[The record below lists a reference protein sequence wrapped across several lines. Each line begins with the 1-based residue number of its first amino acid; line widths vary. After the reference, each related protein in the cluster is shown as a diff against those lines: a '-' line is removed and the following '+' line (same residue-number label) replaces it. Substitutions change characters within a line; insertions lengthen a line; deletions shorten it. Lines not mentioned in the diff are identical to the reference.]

1 MNSKQQM
8 RTMRTA
14 LLVFGVMIT
23 GAVANAAEL
32 DELVSNCDGCHGQ
45 DGVSQWGD
53 MPTIAG
59 IDAYVHSEALL
70 AYRDSA
76 RPCADSE
83 YRSGDTGRAATNM
96 CNVAAELAE
105 ADIEALAEY
114 YAGLEFVPAAQAFS
128 SDQADAGKVIHDR
141 ACAFCHTEG
150 GANPQD
156 EASILAGQWMGYL
169 ERTFAEYRSGERD
182 QTTVMK
188 MAIDA
193 LSEDDVAAL
202 VHYYASQ
209 Q

>member
-1 MNSKQQM
+1 
-8 RTMRTA
+8 
-14 LLVFGVMIT
+14 
-23 GAVANAAEL
+23 
-32 DELVSNCDGCHGQ
+32 
-45 DGVSQWGD
+45 

-70 AYRDSA
+70 AYRDNA
-76 RPCADSE
+76 RPCADSD

-96 CNVAAELAE
+96 CKVAAELTDE
-105 ADIEALAEY
+105 DIAALSEH
-114 YAGLEFVPAAQAFS
+114 YAGLEFVPAAQEFS
-128 SDQADAGKVIHDR
+128 AELADAGKVIHDR
-141 ACAFCHTEG
+141 ACAFCHTDG
-150 GANPQD
+150 GSNPQA

-169 ERTFAEYRSGERD
+169 ERTFAEYRSGDRD

-193 LSEDDVAAL
+193 LSEDDVTAL